1 MNNTLMNT
9 VPAAPSIPAPRFVP
23 SYDQPTQVF
32 SKPQPAAMFY
42 MPEPHTAAFA
52 TTAAKMRKA
61 ATGIGRFAGFIGRM
75 IAWLPCLAFALGL
88 GYVFAMCITRGN
100 WTPNTFFVLTALWF
114 SPMQPAFKWV
124 WRKVVTLIGIIA
136 RFALRVLNAA
146 SKLH

>member
-1 MNNTLMNT
+1 MSTTLMNT
-9 VPAAPSIPAPRFVP
+9 VPAAPSVPAPKFVP

-42 MPEPHTAAFA
+42 MPEPHTAVFA
-52 TTAAKMRKA
+52 TNAAKMRKV
-61 ATGIGRFAGFIGRM
+61 ATGVSRFISFIISM
-75 IAWLPCLAFALGL
+75 VLWLPCLAFALGL
-88 GYVFAMCITRGN
+88 GYVFAMYITRGN

-124 WRKVVTLIGIIA
+124 WRKAVTLIGIIA